1 MAASNLRDR
10 RGAERKSYR
19 RYGLGNSITRGF
31 GYAAGF
37 ALFSLVAGI
46 VSGATVGLWSWTGQI
61 NPMMRLIVRGL
72 LIAGLV
78 VGLLILLANL

>member
-1 MAASNLRDR
+1 MR
-10 RGAERKSYR
+10 YR
-19 RYGLGNSITRGF
+19 RYGLGNSVARGF
-31 GYAAGF
+31 GLALGF

-61 NPMMRLIVRGL
+61 NPVARGIVRGL

-78 VGLLILLANL
+78 VGLLVLLSEL